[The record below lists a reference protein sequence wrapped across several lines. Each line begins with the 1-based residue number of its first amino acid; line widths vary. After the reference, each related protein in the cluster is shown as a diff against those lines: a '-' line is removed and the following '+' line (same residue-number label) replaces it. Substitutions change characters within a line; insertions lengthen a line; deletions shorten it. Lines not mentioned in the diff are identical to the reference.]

1 MKNKDI
7 IIIFLFLIIGALL
20 GGTIAGIVHNGKL
33 DENKENNNFRRY
45 SNTLSVVEENCGLN
59 IKGNDLI
66 YRSIEKMLQVLD
78 PHCNFFDP
86 KEYKKMEEENEGRY
100 YGLGI
105 RIRQVSRDSG
115 RIVIV
120 EPPFPNTP
128 AYRAGLQA
136 GDVIFKVNGESID
149 DWTIDEVIS
158 KLKGPPGTKVHITVK
173 RPGVSKPIEIDVER
187 AEIKTYTINYSFKV
201 KENIGY
207 IKIDRFASTTYK
219 ELVNALN
226 KLEIDNLKGLI
237 IDLRGNPGGYL
248 SMAIKVSE
256 TFLPKGA
263 EIVSVKGRGGVV
275 TDKYNA
281 EKNGNVTTPLIIL
294 INDNS
299 ASASEI
305 VSGALQDNDRA
316 LIVGTRSFG
325 KGLVQSVYTLQDGS
339 ALAITTGRYYLP
351 SGRLIQRP
359 YNGSIYDYYNK
370 RLRKLQKPEKSKIFH
385 TLSGRIVYGGGG
397 ITPDVIVKAEKMNT
411 FQIELYSSDAYFK
424 FIRAAQSGKFPSLKY
439 LFKKEKKDISKIK
452 IDDEILLNAFK
463 KFIKNLEIP
472 FTEKD
477 FSDNKSFLL
486 TQLKGEILTFLAGI
500 QAGYKEKIKSDNVFK
515 KALELFP
522 EAEKLL
528 KNSEKEYA
536 KLTKREVVT
545 NGR

>member
-1 MKNKDI
+1 MKNKDLLV
-7 IIIFLFLIIGALL
+7 IFLFLCLGALL
-20 GGTIAGIVHNGKL
+20 GGTIAGVVQKGQL
-33 DENKENNNFRRY
+33 SENSENDNFRKY
-45 SNTLSVVEENCGLN
+45 SDTLSIVEENCGPD
-59 IKGNDLI
+59 IKGNNLI
-66 YRSIEKMLQVLD
+66 YRSIERMLQVLD

-86 KEYKKMEEENEGRY
+86 KEYKQMEEENEGRY

-136 GDVIFKVNGESID
+136 GDVIFKVNGKSID
-149 DWTIDEVIS
+149 DWTMDEVIS

-173 RPGVSKPIEIDVER
+173 RPGVPKPLEIDVER

-201 KENIGY
+201 NKNIGY
-207 IKIDRFASTTYK
+207 IKIDRFASTTYND
-219 ELVNALN
+219 LINAFKKLN
-226 KLEIDNLKGLI
+226 LSSLKGLI

-256 TFLPKGA
+256 SFLPKGA
-263 EIVSVKGRGGVV
+263 EIVSVRGRGGVV
-275 TDKYNA
+275 TDTYYA
-281 EKNGNVTTPLIIL
+281 EKNGNISIPLIIL

-325 KGLVQSVYTLQDGS
+325 KGLVQSVYTLEDGS

-370 RLRKLQKPEKSKIFH
+370 RLRRLQKPEKSKVFH
-385 TLSGRIVYGGGG
+385 TLSGRVVYGGGG
-397 ITPDVIVKAEKMNT
+397 ITPDVIVKSEKMNS
-411 FQIELYSSDAYFK
+411 FQVELYSSDAYFK

-439 LFKKEKKDISKIK
+439 IFNKKNRHQSIK
-452 IDDEILLNAFK
+452 IDNQKLLLAFK
-463 KFIKNLEIP
+463 KFIKKLGIP
-472 FTEKD
+472 FTEKE
-477 FSDNKSFLL
+477 FSKNKEFL
-486 TQLKGEILTFLAGI
+486 TIQLKGEILTFLFGI
-500 QAGYKEKIKSDNVFK
+500 EAGYREKIKSDNVFK
-515 KALELFP
+515 KALQLFP

-528 KNSEKEYA
+528 LNSKKEYA
-536 KLTKREVVT
+536 KLNIEKKEAT
-545 NGR
+545 N